1 MLYDPD
7 VMTVR
12 YDPKGDDLGETG
24 GKNAQRFDG
33 AYRID
38 WDVEDVEDLVTFS
51 ELPLELAIKTKAG
64 LDLHFIG
71 AGKGSP
77 WCVQSR

>member
-1 MLYDPD
+1 MLYDLD

-24 GKNAQRFDG
+24 GKNAPRFDG

-38 WDVEDVEDLVTFS
+38 LDVEYLVTFS

-77 WCVQSR
+77 WCAQSR

>member
-12 YDPKGDDLGETG
+12 YDLKGDDLGEKG
-24 GKNAQRFDG
+24 GKNAPRFDG

-38 WDVEDVEDLVTFS
+38 LDVEDLVTFS

-71 AGKGSP
+71 VGKGSP
-77 WCVQSR
+77 CCAQSR